1 MADVVLVVRMNEFQP
16 RALNPNV
23 PFTPEELA
31 EDAAACVE
39 AGASAVH
46 FHGRSADGG
55 VDLTAS
61 MISETVDAIRARC
74 DAVTYCT
81 LGAGTDLDRDR
92 RMAMLRDATTLPD
105 LAPVD
110 LGSFNLDPYL
120 AEERQFLMEEGL
132 YVNTVGT
139 IRHLLE
145 GMVGLGV
152 VPVGV
157 SWTIGSLRLLGALLD
172 AGSWPSPVFTELVV
186 SERLLVTNPATPLG
200 VDQLVGHLPPVPH
213 VWTVMTS
220 MGSILPLV
228 EHVAGC
234 GGGLAFGLGDHPYP
248 ELGSAPTNADVV
260 ASVVEK
266 LRASGLEPASP
277 DALRVRLGLS

>member
-16 RALNPNV
+16 RALEPERAV
-23 PFTPEELA
+23 HPEELA
-31 EDAAACVE
+31 EDAAAR
-39 AGASAVH
+39 ASRRAPPQCA
-46 FHGRSADGG
+46 SMADPPTAAWT
-55 VDLTAS
+55 LTAS

-81 LGAGTDLDRDR
+81 LGRARISIVIDGWRCCATRPRCQIWPGGPRLVQPRPRTWLRSASSSWR
-92 RMAMLRDATTLPD
+92 R
-105 LAPVD
+105 
-110 LGSFNLDPYL
+110 
-120 AEERQFLMEEGL
+120 GL

-152 VPVGV
+152 VPAGV

-200 VDQLVGHLPPVPH
+200 VDQLMGHLPPVPH
-213 VWTVMTS
+213 VD
-220 MGSILPLV
+220 GS
-228 EHVAGC
+228 
-234 GGGLAFGLGDHPYP
+234 
-248 ELGSAPTNADVV
+248 
-260 ASVVEK
+260 
-266 LRASGLEPASP
+266 
-277 DALRVRLGLS
+277 